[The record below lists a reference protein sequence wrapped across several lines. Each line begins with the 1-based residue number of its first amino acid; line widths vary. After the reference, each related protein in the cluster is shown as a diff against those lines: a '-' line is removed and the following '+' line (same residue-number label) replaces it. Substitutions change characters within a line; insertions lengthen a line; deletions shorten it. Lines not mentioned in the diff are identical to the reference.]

1 MFKNYLIA
9 LKAYHG
15 TFSLIQKLGLW
26 KYFIIPIGISF
37 FIALIIGF
45 AAWGWSDNL
54 GAFISSVW
62 IWEWGAETVKILS
75 GIAGAMLIVLFGFIL
90 YKHLV
95 LALSAPFMNPV
106 SEKIEVHITGKPYHS
121 NHTGFVQQLWRG
133 IRVNS
138 RNLIMELLLTVP
150 ILLVGLLP
158 VVGILAA
165 PLLFLVQAY
174 YAGFGNMDY
183 TLERY
188 FTYQKSIS
196 FVRSHRGIAMGN
208 GTVFMFLL
216 LIPVFGVLIV
226 LPFSVTAATISTI
239 HLLHPKK
246 TF

>member
-9 LKAYHG
+9 LKAYSG
-15 TFSLIQKLGLW
+15 TFSLIQELGLW

-37 FIALIIGF
+37 FIALFIGF

-54 GAFISSVW
+54 GAFISSLW
-62 IWEWGAETVKILS
+62 LWEWGAETVKTLS
-75 GIAGAMLIVLFGFIL
+75 EVAGAILILLFGFIL

-106 SEKIEVHITGKPYHS
+106 SEKIEAHITGNPFPS
-121 NHTGFVQQLWRG
+121 NTTGFVQQLWRG
-133 IRVNS
+133 ILVNT
-138 RNLIMELLLTVP
+138 RNLVMEVVLTVP
-150 ILLVGLLP
+150 ILLFGFLP
-158 VVGILAA
+158 VIGILAA

-196 FVRSHRGIAMGN
+196 FVRAHRGIAMGN
-208 GTVFMFLL
+208 GTVFMLLL
-216 LIPVFGVLIV
+216 LIPIFGVLIV

-246 TF
+246 TL